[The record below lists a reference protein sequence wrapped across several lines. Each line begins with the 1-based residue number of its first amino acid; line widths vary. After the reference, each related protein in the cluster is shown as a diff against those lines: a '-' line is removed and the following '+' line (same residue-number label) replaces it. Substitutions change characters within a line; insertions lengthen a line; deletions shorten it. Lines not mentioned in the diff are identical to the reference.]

1 MRAFIIRPFGVKQGI
16 DFDNVVKELIDPA
29 LTALG
34 VTGRDTIEILKQ
46 GNIRIDMFQRLLTA
60 DLVVADLSIHNANVF
75 YELGIRHALR
85 GKRTF
90 LLRSNQDAYPFD
102 LQTDRYLA
110 YDKDN
115 PAASLPVLTESL
127 RQTLASE
134 DQDSPVFR
142 SLPDLQEPSRGQFLA
157 VPRGFR
163 EAVEL
168 AADRGERGDLGMLA
182 AEAEG
187 FEWESEGLRIVGRAL
202 FKLEDDEGALATWKS
217 ICRVDAQDLEANTL
231 LGTIYN
237 RLGRFTESD
246 QALERVLDRKGMEPH
261 DRSEAYG
268 LLGRNA
274 KTRWKGEWNEEPVL
288 QTRREKALRSAF
300 LERSYQ
306 AYSRGFS
313 TDLNHVYPGVNA
325 LAMLTVLI
333 ELAQALPEVW
343 SERFEKDKEA
353 ESQLDSLREQRE
365 KLAAAVEVSIAAAKA
380 RLEHEE
386 KNNIWI
392 EISDADLCCLTSKRP
407 PRVAAAYSKALADS
421 SGGERKSV
429 RDQLNIYRDLGVL
442 TANVEAARLAL
453 GLKDEEET
461 PQKTESPRVL
471 LFAGHM
477 IDAPGRERPRFP
489 PDKEDAARQAIR
501 EAVEAEKKRPGEVA
515 RGIAGGASG
524 GDILFH
530 EVCEELGISS
540 SLYLVL
546 PENQYI
552 QASVAPAG
560 GAWVERFDRL
570 TTKLPVR
577 VFADSADLPSWLAE
591 KRDYSIWQ
599 RINIWM
605 LHNALAAGGENVTL
619 IALWNGEEGDGP
631 GGTRD
636 LVERAKKRQAR
647 TVILDTKRLFGV

>member
-16 DFDNVVKELIDPA
+16 DFDDVVNKLIDPA

-102 LQTDRYLA
+102 LQTDRYLT

-115 PAASLPVLTESL
+115 PAASLASLTESL

-142 SLPDLQEPSRGQFLA
+142 SLPDLREPGRSQFLA

-163 EAVEL
+163 EEIEL
-168 AADRGERGDLGMLA
+168 AADQGERGDLGMLA

-187 FEWESEGLRIVGRAL
+187 FEWESEGLRVVGRAQ
-202 FKLEDDEGALATWKS
+202 FNLEDDEGALATWES
-217 ICRVDAQDLEANTL
+217 IRKIDALDLEANTL

-261 DRSEAYG
+261 DRSEAYA

-274 KTRWKGEWNEEPVL
+274 KTRWKSEWHGEPVP
-288 QTRREKALRSAF
+288 QTRHEKALRSAF
-300 LERSYQ
+300 LERSHQ

-325 LAMLTVLI
+325 LAMLIVLI

-343 SERFEKDKEA
+343 SERFEEEREA
-353 ESQLDSLREQRE
+353 QSQLDALQTQRE

-386 KNNIWI
+386 KTNIWI

-407 PRVAAAYSKALADS
+407 ARVAAVYRKALAGS
-421 SGGERKSV
+421 SGSEKKSV
-429 RDQLNIYRDLGVL
+429 RDQLNIYHDLGVL

-453 GLKDEEET
+453 GLNDDGESPQET
-461 PQKTESPRVL
+461 EPPRVL

-477 IDAPGRERPRFP
+477 IDAPARAKPRFP
-489 PDKEDAARQAIR
+489 PDKESMARQAIR
-501 EAVEAEKKRPGEVA
+501 DAVEAERKRPGGVA
-515 RGIAGGASG
+515 CGIAGGASG

-530 EVCEELGISS
+530 EVCTELGIPSR
-540 SLYLVL
+540 LYLVL
-546 PENQYI
+546 PENQYTE
-552 QASVAPAG
+552 ASVAPAG
-560 GAWVERFDRL
+560 GNWVERFDRL

-577 VFADSADLPSWLAE
+577 VFADSAELPSWLAE

-599 RINIWM
+599 RNNLWM
-605 LHNALAAGGENVTL
+605 LHNAFAKGSEQVTL
-619 IALWNGEEGDGP
+619 IALWNGQQGDGP
-631 GGTRD
+631 GSISD
-636 LVERAKKRQAR
+636 LVARARERHAR
-647 TVILDTKRLFGV
+647 TVILDASRL